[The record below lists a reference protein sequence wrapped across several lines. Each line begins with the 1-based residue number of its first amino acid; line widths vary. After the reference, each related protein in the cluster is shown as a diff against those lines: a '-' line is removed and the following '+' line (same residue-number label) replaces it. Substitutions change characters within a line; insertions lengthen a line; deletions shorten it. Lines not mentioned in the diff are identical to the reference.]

1 MLQYIVWAKDKR
13 KSKGEFKYTPT
24 TYNEQMEESKVMGMS
39 FGDIF
44 SKYKMDLVN
53 NVDTFGYEVLNVKG
67 RKTKA
72 GKNMAFVKV
81 RDNKSVHDLV
91 IFNDRYKDI
100 KAHNV
105 YIMKY
110 GTTESL
116 ISPKLNWH
124 RNRARKG
131 SYFISSNFSLVS
143 RSLHCL

>member
-1 MLQYIVWAKDKR
+1 
-13 KSKGEFKYTPT
+13 
-24 TYNEQMEESKVMGMS
+24 MEESKVLGMS

-53 NVDTFGYEVLNVKG
+53 NVDIFGYEVLNVKG
-67 RKTKA
+67 RKTKT

-105 YIMKY
+105 YIMKVRNNRIFDF
-110 GTTESL
+110 TEA
-116 ISPKLNWH
+116 KL
-124 RNRARKG
+124 A
-131 SYFISSNFSLVS
+131 
-143 RSLHCL
+143 